1 PVFDVIRPDP
11 RFTNLL
17 RRIGL
22 GGDSQPAEAVSHSA
36 APPPPRAA
44 RPHRRPPRKAITS
57 LAILPLAN
65 TSDDPGME
73 YLSDGI
79 TESIINTLSQ
89 LPGVR
94 VVARGT
100 VFRYKAREVDPQE
113 AGRELGVQAVL
124 TGRVRQ
130 IADRLIVSAELTDV
144 ASDSQLW
151 GEQYNRNLSDIF
163 EVQEEITKEITGK
176 LRLKLSRREK
186 GRLAVRHTHDVEA
199 YQVYLRGRYFWNK
212 RTTESLHK
220 GIEYFRQA
228 IDLDPGYAPA
238 YTGLSDSWTLLV
250 VREAI
255 PPEDGF
261 AKAKAAAAM
270 ALKIDE
276 ESAEAHASLGH
287 AMLHNWEWEAA
298 EKELKRAIG
307 LNPGYPSAHH
317 WYSEYLTAMGRCD
330 ESIAELKLAGE
341 LDPLSLVISA
351 DLGRAFYYA
360 RDYNRVMEQE
370 ARTLEMDPDFWL
382 SHINVGRSYLQ
393 KGMHAEAI
401 SALQKARELSA
412 DNTEAL
418 SFLGFAYAAAG
429 KRDEALGVL
438 RELDEQSK
446 RGGVPPYHFAV
457 IHAGLGEKDQAFG
470 WLERSFEKHA
480 VDLFTLKVE
489 PMFDGLRS
497 DPRFKDLLRRTGL
510 APSPQPVRRATPRH
524 IAVLPFRPLSRAGRD
539 EYLELGMADA
549 LITKLSDISQVVV
562 RPTSS
567 VRRYTDLDQDPITAG
582 TELGVESVL
591 EGSIQKLGDRIRV
604 TARLVNVEDGRALWA
619 GKFDE
624 EFTDIFAVED
634 SISEKVAAALA
645 LKLTGEERAR
655 LMKRYTENTEA
666 YHLYLKGRFY
676 WNKRAF
682 EGMEKSI
689 ECFQQ
694 AIALD
699 PRYALAYAGLA
710 DSYAKLGDVGVTAI
724 PPKEAFARAR
734 VAAGRATEIDS
745 TLAEA
750 HTSLAHLN
758 MHTYAW

>member
-1 PVFDVIRPDP
+1 
-11 RFTNLL
+11 
-17 RRIGL
+17 
-22 GGDSQPAEAVSHSA
+22 
-36 APPPPRAA
+36 
-44 RPHRRPPRKAITS
+44 
-57 LAILPLAN
+57 
-65 TSDDPGME
+65 
-73 YLSDGI
+73 
-79 TESIINTLSQ
+79 
-89 LPGVR
+89 
-94 VVARGT
+94 
-100 VFRYKAREVDPQE
+100 
-113 AGRELGVQAVL
+113 
-124 TGRVRQ
+124 
-130 IADRLIVSAELTDV
+130 
-144 ASDSQLW
+144 
-151 GEQYNRNLSDIF
+151 
-163 EVQEEITKEITGK
+163 
-176 LRLKLSRREK
+176 
-186 GRLAVRHTHDVEA
+186 
-199 YQVYLRGRYFWNK
+199 
-212 RTTESLHK
+212 
-220 GIEYFRQA
+220 
-228 IDLDPGYAPA
+228 
-238 YTGLSDSWTLLV
+238 
-250 VREAI
+250 
-255 PPEDGF
+255 
-261 AKAKAAAAM
+261 
-270 ALKIDE
+270 
-276 ESAEAHASLGH
+276 
-287 AMLHNWEWEAA
+287 
-298 EKELKRAIG
+298 
-307 LNPGYPSAHH
+307 
-317 WYSEYLTAMGRCD
+317 
-330 ESIAELKLAGE
+330 
-341 LDPLSLVISA
+341 
-351 DLGRAFYYA
+351 
-360 RDYNRVMEQE
+360 
-370 ARTLEMDPDFWL
+370 
-382 SHINVGRSYLQ
+382 
-393 KGMHAEAI
+393 
-401 SALQKARELSA
+401 
-412 DNTEAL
+412 
-418 SFLGFAYAAAG
+418 
-429 KRDEALGVL
+429 
-438 RELDEQSK
+438 
-446 RGGVPPYHFAV
+446 
-457 IHAGLGEKDQAFG
+457 
-470 WLERSFEKHA
+470 
-480 VDLFTLKVE
+480 
-489 PMFDGLRS
+489 

-758 MHTYAW
+758 MHTYAWAEAEKEFRLALELSPNYATAHHWYAYFLIFNGRPDEALVEITRALELDPLSLPIQADIGELLYFARRYDQAVGQLRKALDLDPHFLQARMVLARAWVQKEMYEEALAELHRARAISADNTEALASLGHASAVSGRRDEALRVLDELNELSAQTYVSPYDLAVIHTSLGERDRAFTCLDRACEEQAAGMIYLTVDP